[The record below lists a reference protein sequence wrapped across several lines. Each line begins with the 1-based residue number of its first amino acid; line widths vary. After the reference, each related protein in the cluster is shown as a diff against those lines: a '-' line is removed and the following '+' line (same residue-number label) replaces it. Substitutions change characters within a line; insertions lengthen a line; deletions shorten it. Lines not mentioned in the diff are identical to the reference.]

1 MPVYAAFLRAVNVG
15 GTGKLAM
22 ADLRAMIERIGGS
35 DPQTWLASG
44 NAVFAHDAPAAE
56 VKARL
61 ASALETCAGKPVGVV
76 IRDLTQLDAILS
88 ALPFAG
94 AEPKKLGLLLTDD
107 PVPQDAAAKAK
118 GLTTEEIIPGPG
130 VLYIHYPQ
138 GMGRSKLAHPAMRAG
153 TMRNLN
159 TVQKLRAMLAEHPG
173 AKKG

>member
-15 GTGKLAM
+15 GTGKLPM
-22 ADLRAMIERIGGS
+22 ADLRAMIEGIGGT

-61 ASALETCAGKPVGVV
+61 AAVLETYAGKPVGVM
-76 IRDLTQLDAILS
+76 IRDLTQLDAVLS
-88 ALPFAG
+88 ALPFPG
-94 AEPKKLGLLLTDD
+94 AEPKQLGLLLSDD

-118 GLTTEEIIPGPG
+118 GLTTEKIIPGPG

-138 GMGRSKLAHPAMRAG
+138 GMGRSKLDHPAMRTG

-159 TVQKLRAMLAEHPG
+159 TVQKLRTMLAEHPG
-173 AKKG
+173 AKKE